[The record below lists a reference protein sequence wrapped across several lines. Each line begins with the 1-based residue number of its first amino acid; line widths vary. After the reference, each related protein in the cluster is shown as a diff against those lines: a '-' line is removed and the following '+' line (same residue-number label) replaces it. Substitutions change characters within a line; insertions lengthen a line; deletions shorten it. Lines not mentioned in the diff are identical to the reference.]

1 MNDLVS
7 KLVREDVPIPC
18 AAKTTTSYR
27 DRLTRLRKR
36 RDPEGI
42 EDSDE
47 EAVTVRRVM
56 GIREQ
61 QQEQPMDGIFPED
74 AEDLDDP
81 SGSTLTTPLRSIKD
95 VVQEPSHPTGEK
107 EKLLTPYAAL
117 TAPDVTPQ
125 AMEPIDPSNVPGMEP
140 ADSFNSTDLSAEG
153 VAPNAEPSPVMPN
166 AMDVLLGRKRDQ
178 AASAEPTPQGTPPPP
193 VMTEEAA
200 SRMFNS
206 TGDTT
211 ASLNQGVPMPIPE
224 PTDGRQVMEAFR
236 RFKR

>member
-18 AAKTTTSYR
+18 AAKTTASYR
-27 DRLTRLRKR
+27 DRLNRLRKR

-47 EAVTVRRVM
+47 EEATVRRVM

-74 AEDLDDP
+74 AEDLDDH

-140 ADSFNSTDLSAEG
+140 ADSFTSTDLSAEG

-166 AMDVLLGRKRDQ
+166 AMDVLLGRKRGQ
-178 AASAEPTPQGTPPPP
+178 TASAEPTPQGTPPP
-193 VMTEEAA
+193 VMTEESA
-200 SRMFNS
+200 SRMFNP
-206 TGDTT
+206 TGDAT
-211 ASLNQGVPMPIPE
+211 ATLQQGVPMPIPE